1 MRKLPLLG
9 LAVLAAGILFA
20 PDSRAEDPA
29 RPGLPGG
36 TEVHFCRV
44 LDYEDLRGSDGPY
57 AAAKPLN
64 LDVGEPRTV
73 RVIYFLPNDRP
84 LRQEVVDGMKDMI
97 SQVQT
102 FFAQAMAAH
111 GYGRKTIRLET
122 DGRGEPLVHRV
133 DGRHPDSHYLEDTF
147 RRVMD
152 EMAAAFDV
160 EANVYFILIDNSTTL
175 IHDRSGR
182 AAASGVGGRTSQE
195 GGHALMGWFDDP
207 SGFFLVAAHEM
218 GHAFGLQHD
227 FRDDAYIMSYGG
239 SRVDRLSACH
249 AEFLT
254 VHPYLNHS
262 DWPTG
267 NLPPPTI
274 ELLSSSLYPPGAT
287 SVSIRLEAGS
297 AAGLHQALLFVRTQ
311 EPHSSAGFRELSWCR
326 SLEGESDAIL
336 EFEYDGRVPSS
347 GAYSLSG
354 ANRIEVELV
363 DAHGATTER
372 EIVVAEL
379 SPKRIATLEGHA
391 GRVRSVSFSPD
402 GTLLASGS
410 EDRTVR
416 LWEVARRQGVAT
428 FRHRRTVYAVSFSP
442 DGSILASGS
451 GDETVGLWDVASR
464 TELAILE
471 GHAGGVR
478 SVSFSRDG
486 SVLASGSSDRT
497 VRLWDVA
504 NRQSA
509 AVLEGHTERVN
520 SVSFS
525 PDGSLLASASSDH
538 AVRLWEVAKRQG
550 VATFRHRRT
559 VYAVSFS
566 PDGSVL
572 ASASGDET
580 IGLWDVANRQS
591 AAALEGHT
599 DRVRSVTFSPV
610 GSVLASGSSDGTVR
624 LWDVES
630 RLETANLSGHEGAV
644 RSVSFSPD
652 KALLASGSDD
662 GTIALWDVSEWT
674 GGGVPGGL
682 EMVSGDGQQGP
693 TDAALHE
700 PFVVRVRDP
709 DGDPL
714 AGAIVTFSV
723 TAGGGALSA
732 EIASTDAGGLATVA
746 VKLGTQPGTNTVE
759 ASVAGLDPVTFTA
772 IAVVK
777 GDFDGDGTVGFAD
790 FVEFAK
796 RFGLRPADPGW
807 DARFDL
813 DRNDAIGFSDFVIF
827 ARSFGRSA

>member
-1 MRKLPLLG
+1 MRKLPLFS
-9 LAVLAAGILFA
+9 LAVSAAGVLFA
-20 PDSRAEDPA
+20 QDSRAEDPV
-29 RPGLPGG
+29 RPAPEG

-44 LDYEDLRGSDGPY
+44 LDYDLRGGDGPY

-84 LRQEVVDGMKDMI
+84 FRQELVNEMKDVI
-97 SQVQT
+97 VRVQT
-102 FFAQAMAAH
+102 FFAQAMAAR
-111 GYGRKTIRLET
+111 GYGHKTFRLET

-133 DGRHPDSHYLEDTF
+133 DGRHPDSHYLEGTF
-147 RRVMD
+147 RSVMD

-175 IHDRSGR
+175 IHTSNG
-182 AAASGVGGRTSQE
+182 AASGVGGRTSQE
-195 GGHALMGWFDDP
+195 GGHALMGDLGDP
-207 SGFFLVAAHEM
+207 SGFFLVAAHEL
-218 GHAFGLQHD
+218 GHAFGLEHD

-239 SRVDRLSACH
+239 SAQDRLSACH

-254 VHPYLNHS
+254 VHPYLNPP

-267 NLPPPTI
+267 SSPPPTI

-287 SVSIRLEAGS
+287 SVSIRLEAGG

-311 EPHSSAGFRELSWCR
+311 EPHSAAGFRELSWCR
-326 SLEGESDAIL
+326 SLDGENDAVL

-347 GAYSLSG
+347 GASSLSG

-372 EIVVAEL
+372 EIVVAER

-416 LWEVARRQGVAT
+416 LWEVAKRQGVAA

-442 DGSILASGS
+442 HGSILASGS

-464 TELAILE
+464 MELAILE

-486 SVLASGSSDRT
+486 SVLAYGSSDGT

-509 AVLEGHTERVN
+509 ATLEGHTERVN

-572 ASASGDET
+572 ASGSGDET
-580 IGLWDVANRQS
+580 VGLWDVAGRQS

-599 DRVRSVTFSPV
+599 DRVRSVTFSPD
-610 GSVLASGSSDGTVR
+610 GSVLASASSDGTVR

-630 RLETANLSGHEGAV
+630 RRETANLSGHEGAV

-652 KALLASGSDD
+652 RALLASGSDD

-674 GGGVPGGL
+674 GAASPGGSRWSRATASRARPMRPCTSPSSCGC
-682 EMVSGDGQQGP
+682 EIRTGIRWRGP
-693 TDAALHE
+693 SS
-700 PFVVRVRDP
+700 PFP
-709 DGDPL
+709 SPP
-714 AGAIVTFSV
+714 A
-723 TAGGGALSA
+723 
-732 EIASTDAGGLATVA
+732 
-746 VKLGTQPGTNTVE
+746 
-759 ASVAGLDPVTFTA
+759 AGLCP
-772 IAVVK
+772 
-777 GDFDGDGTVGFAD
+777 
-790 FVEFAK
+790 
-796 RFGLRPADPGW
+796 RRLRAPMPAASPP
-807 DARFDL
+807 
-813 DRNDAIGFSDFVIF
+813 ST
-827 ARSFGRSA
+827 